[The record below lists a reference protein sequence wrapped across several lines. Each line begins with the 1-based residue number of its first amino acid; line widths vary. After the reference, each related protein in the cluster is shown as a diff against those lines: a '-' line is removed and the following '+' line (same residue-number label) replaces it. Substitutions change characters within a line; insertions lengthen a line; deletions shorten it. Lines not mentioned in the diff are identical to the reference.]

1 MNAICK
7 ISETNRYARCVQTS
21 KRVRWDIDADVIRG
35 RHFGPADK
43 FLPDGLSLAHSFTTL
58 SGDEKRFVSQYRVV
72 PTPMSSAWSN
82 ASSTPRSWS

>member
-1 MNAICK
+1 MNAISK
-7 ISETNRYARCVQTS
+7 ISDTDRYARCVQSS
-21 KRVRWDIDADVIRG
+21 KRVRWDIDEDVVQGRG
-35 RHFGPADK
+35 FDAADK